1 MTDPRAVTT
10 LGKGFLIASG
20 IACVALAIYFQD
32 FSFVLYWLYF
42 IVIFAIACAAIFL
55 IWSVTIWPLVLLIGR
70 LFQRS
75 RD

>member
-20 IACVALAIYFQD
+20 IICVALAIYFRD
-32 FSFVLYWLYF
+32 FSFILNWLY
-42 IVIFAIACAAIFL
+42 VIAVFAIACVVILL
-55 IWSVTIWPLVLLIGR
+55 IWSVTIWPLLLAIGK
-70 LFQRS
+70 LFHRS